1 MRINVRKIIDMWDK
15 KDYSSEERCK
25 DFNAIL
31 KYYSRIINYTDL
43 GILTINIHTAVSAEC
58 KDILREVFG

>member
-15 KDYSSEERCK
+15 KNYTSEERCK

-43 GILTINIHTAVSAEC
+43 GVLTININSRNG
-58 KDILREVFG
+58 L

>member
-1 MRINVRKIIDMWDK
+1 MKINVEKIIEMWDK
-15 KDYSSEERCK
+15 KNFTSEERCK

-31 KYYSRIINYTDL
+31 KYCGKIINYKDL
-43 GILTINIHTAVSAEC
+43 GILTINIHTTVSAEC